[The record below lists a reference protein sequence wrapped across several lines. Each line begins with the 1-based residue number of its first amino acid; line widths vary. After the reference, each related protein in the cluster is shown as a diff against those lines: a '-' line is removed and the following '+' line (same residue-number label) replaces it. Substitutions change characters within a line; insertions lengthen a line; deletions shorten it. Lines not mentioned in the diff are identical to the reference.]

1 MNNKPQKEKIM
12 AKIII
17 VTDGGIVMDEIE
29 DITEVPTKLGITAI
43 WLEIED
49 ALDNALEYEK
59 KGIEIFN

>member
-1 MNNKPQKEKIM
+1 M